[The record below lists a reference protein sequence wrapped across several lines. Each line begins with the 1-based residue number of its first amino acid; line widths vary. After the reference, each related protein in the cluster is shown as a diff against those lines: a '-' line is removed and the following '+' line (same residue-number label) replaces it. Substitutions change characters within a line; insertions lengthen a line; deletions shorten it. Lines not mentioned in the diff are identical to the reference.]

1 MLHAHYCTYM
11 GMGNV
16 SIAPETKWEKKG
28 DKMFKILIS
37 NTSHS
42 ELNAVSW
49 TDKQKGGFSLI
60 H

>member
-1 MLHAHYCTYM
+1 M
-11 GMGNV
+11 GIGNV

-42 ELNAVSW
+42 EVNAVSW